1 VTDDF
6 PAHSLDKKEE
16 FMATKT
22 AATKPAKTKAIPD
35 GYHSVT
41 PYLIIDGAARALD
54 FYKRAFDAKELM
66 RVPSPGDK
74 IGHAEIKIGDSVIM
88 LADEHPEMDARSP
101 AHYGGSPVSIM
112 IYLADG
118 DKQFKQALAA
128 GATEVRPVADQ
139 FYGDR
144 SGTLKD
150 PFGHSWHLSTHKE
163 DVSMEELHRRMAALK
178 K

>member
-1 VTDDF
+1 
-6 PAHSLDKKEE
+6 
-16 FMATKT
+16 MATKT
-22 AATKPAKTKAIPD
+22 APGKSTKVKPIPD

-66 RVPSPGDK
+66 RIPSPGDK
-74 IGHAEIKIGDSVIM
+74 IGHAEIRIGDSVIM

-101 AHYGGSPVSIM
+101 SHYGGSPVSIM
-112 IYLADG
+112 IYLEDV

-128 GATEVRPVADQ
+128 GATEVRPLTDQ

-144 SGTLKD
+144 SGTIKD
-150 PFGHSWHLSTHKE
+150 PFGHNWHLSTHKE
-163 DVSMEELHRRMAALK
+163 DVSMEEMNRRMAAMK
-178 K
+178 KD

>member
-1 VTDDF
+1 
-6 PAHSLDKKEE
+6 
-16 FMATKT
+16 MATKT
-22 AATKPAKTKAIPD
+22 VASKSAKAKAIPD

-66 RVPSPGDK
+66 RIPAPNDK
-74 IGHAEIKIGDSVIM
+74 IGHAEIRIGDSVIM

-101 AHYGGSPVSIM
+101 SHFGGSPVSIM
-112 IYLADG
+112 VYLEDV
-118 DKQFKQALAA
+118 DKQFKQAIAA
-128 GATEVRPVADQ
+128 GATETRPVADQ

-150 PFGHSWHLSTHKE
+150 PFGHNWHLSTHKE
-163 DVSMEELHRRMAALK
+163 DVSMEEMNRRMAALK

>member
-1 VTDDF
+1 
-6 PAHSLDKKEE
+6 
-16 FMATKT
+16 MATKT
-22 AATKPAKTKAIPD
+22 AASKSAKVKAIPE

-54 FYKRAFDAKELM
+54 FYKQAFDAKELM
-66 RVPSPGDK
+66 RMPAPNDR
-74 IGHAEIKIGDSVIM
+74 IGHAEIRIGNTVIM

-101 AHYGGSPVSIM
+101 GHYGGSPVTLM
-112 IYLADG
+112 VYVEDV
-118 DKQFKQALAA
+118 DRQFKQAVAA

-163 DVSMEELHRRMAALK
+163 DVSPEEMTRRMAALK

>member
-1 VTDDF
+1 
-6 PAHSLDKKEE
+6 
-16 FMATKT
+16 MATKT
-22 AATKPAKTKAIPD
+22 AASKSAKVKAIPD

-66 RVPSPGDK
+66 RVPAPDDR
-74 IGHAEIKIGDSVIM
+74 IGHAEIKIGNSVIM

-101 AHYGGSPVSIM
+101 GHYGGSPVSLM
-112 IYLADG
+112 VYLDDV

-150 PFGHSWHLSTHKE
+150 PFGHNWHLSTHKE
-163 DVSMEELHRRMAALK
+163 DVSPQELNRRMAALK